1 MAGHA
6 WLDSLSEDWVSQP
19 PSEGPSVI
27 DTPTPSSRADSR
39 NAGKRPSRG
48 SPATGS
54 PGRSSGGRIPRM
66 CGNKRLPSV
75 SFANSSGV
83 LSERSI
89 NNHNIPE
96 SQRGSPAKS
105 AAVTPTRAPRAGQ
118 PRKYLSRRSVS
129 ASSTS
134 SVIHNTVQQ
143 KKPSGL
149 SPGKGKEDTPEW
161 RRRLID
167 GELAYGEQRDL
178 FSSAATGL
186 ENIFKPP
193 PPTPKPPVIEELED
207 EEEESVEGMPVF
219 DTTVPSSPPVY
230 RDNSTVEIHVEDPS
244 VSQLLPGETRRP
256 TPRPTAAGSAD
267 HRQQGSQA
275 QGFLE
280 VGNHGQPSEVLSDQS
295 LSEGE
300 FPEGRGEFRKVSNG
314 SVLRNES
321 FSPIFIARRGG
332 EDGQPSFAPM
342 EVPPMELRKRL
353 DKLRLNQMVVTDPT
367 AIPEDPELMAG
378 GKSLDPENTEDY
390 EKMGGFINTRRGG
403 RSAEGSF
410 RHRML
415 SPEASG
421 PSTSEMF
428 LEESLQASTP
438 KQFPT
443 IRTDNFPSRTHSRNL
458 SHDDS
463 PQIPQAPNPSPEKAA
478 IGTVR
483 AGSGSPLKLF
493 GPYDT
498 FTNQTLMRRISQF
511 EDQMTDLSRSAA
523 DLGLGDSRQSM
534 PAKASMKGSRQLG
547 GRDSS
552 AFFGEGDLDGYE
564 FTETFAYRSRDASAF
579 GHHQGRRGSKHMV
592 QLGQSLS
599 SSPPAQS
606 ELFINRQRTKLVAT
620 PLARHAARLQGE
632 DSDTPGTSG
641 QLEMGSDGK
650 RPRNSPIKDPTPKR
664 RRTLHRSDVSYVESS
679 PAAVESVQST
689 HRTMQS
695 IMGRKR
701 KNTLDGS
708 LRRLGGLEML
718 ANRQVLRP
726 RSPTPSQ
733 RSSVRRDRKP
743 FVEEVA
749 DYSGAGDQ
757 GSVVVQRTESRP
769 NPMRPG
775 DATDADR
782 KPSIKTEDFLNEAN
796 KIMAMIRN
804 AGPRSGLTSVEE
816 SDEENGQREDDEDS
830 FQESTREPFSRPP
843 SRDGPPLPRA
853 TVKQVDP
860 EVLARLRKY
869 EEKSD
874 IGDIIGSSVRSL
886 GLAQDVIRTLKEAE
900 QQLQHSVAR
909 GPGRLDLDS
918 DEVISDP
925 PNIRI
930 SRNVSS
936 NHDQAGDGSA
946 TQGSVSSWGYSTGR
960 SIPTGSSRGSDTRK
974 TIAPQTI
981 SHLIPDQVGNMVLDR
996 ERNVWVKSK
1005 TPRAAKPQPRPANAL
1020 PSDAMSE
1027 EDPFADI
1034 PDLSVDMTLE
1044 MQRIRI
1050 QNGLERPSR
1059 ERISLNEQL
1068 SQLSSPASAIM
1079 PRPATVEVADES
1091 SMQPPESSSVSAKQ
1105 LDQQLATPGPSS
1117 GRRAKQAAGEEA
1129 GGDVEHEIGL
1139 DEGRGVR
1146 TGSSKKRNLTITFSS
1161 PVASI
1166 IQDVIADGSTSDE
1179 GDLHE
1184 WSLASVCRDSLQRGR
1199 YTAPAP
1205 TGPPAGRGRA
1215 RVVSRGQS
1223 RAPVKQ
1229 LSLRRGSQGFVP
1241 RPVSRIDEQD
1251 EHSRSDAGLPENHVH
1266 ANGAVQEAVED
1277 EQHGQ
1282 PQNQLSILP
1291 DDSVVLH
1298 RNPAAGQHRQASL
1311 SFVLHTPARPHAAY
1325 QPGTAA
1331 VLNHYVGNL
1340 SLSPMSDFTAHHG
1353 EQSAVLEAS
1362 YVVGNKRYVTGDGPG
1377 RVLSQ
1382 SLADLVSCLSEFEPF
1397 EPYWEDLTELELV
1410 GKKLSSLHKLSD
1422 FCGHIVHLD
1431 VSKNSISN
1439 LSGVPDSV
1447 RFLRATHNQLSDLT
1461 AWGALMNLQCLDLS
1475 NNDLRTVSGLSQLV
1489 HLRNLTADNCNLAS
1503 LDGLRCHEGL
1513 QTLRARGN
1521 HIEELDFE
1529 HSKMRSLTELDLEGS
1544 GIRRVAHIEQLTSLA
1559 VLNLQKNKL
1568 DQFEIAN
1575 GKTFASLTDLCI
1587 TDNELMTLDVSP
1599 LPMLKRLLAD
1609 RNRLHTITGFTRAI
1623 RLDSLSLREQRGS
1636 QSLDT
1641 SFLGSACEVRKL
1653 YLSGNMLGTFEPPI
1667 SFLNLQVLELANCGL
1682 VELPARSSE
1691 LLQNLRKLNVNFNAL
1706 SSLGCLAGIP
1716 RLKKIS
1722 AAGNRIRN
1730 VVRIQKAVS
1739 RLLSLRELDL
1749 RGNPTTIGF
1758 YAPANIA
1765 PNSDAEA
1772 RDANGEALGPF
1783 AMAPADMELDSTYR
1797 SRLDMHTQKQ
1807 RRLYELMWASST
1819 RALRMLDGLP
1829 LDRGVVRLRD
1839 SVWNTLIAENFLPP
1853 ELLAMLEKQA
1863 AAQQSPPSSP
1873 HRRVDISS
1881 SASATASNGS
1891 SRSRQTTTTTTT
1903 ATIST
1908 AESTTRERR
1917 KAELSATR
1925 SASKTRA
1932 SDNMENRSLPRASS
1946 QGRDQPHGAKTADRS
1961 ASFGQNPKRRNDSS
1975 TLSSEGSSTIKLD
1988 SSRLERTRPLA
1999 ASVRTVED
2007 EKDSYVPRSM
2017 RRGELT
2023 WMAENSFA

>member
-6 WLDSLSEDWVSQP
+6 WLDSLSEDWVSQA
-19 PSEGPSVI
+19 PSEGPSVMH
-27 DTPTPSSRADSR
+27 TPTPSSRAHSR
-39 NAGKRPSRG
+39 NNGKRPSRG

-54 PGRSSGGRIPRM
+54 PPRNSGGRIPRI
-66 CGNKRLPSV
+66 CNPAGNKRLPSV

-89 NNHNIPE
+89 NNHNALE
-96 SQRGSPAKS
+96 SQRGSPAK
-105 AAVTPTRAPRAGQ
+105 ATAVTPTRAPRAAQ
-118 PRKYLSRRSVS
+118 PRKYLTRRSVS
-129 ASSTS
+129 ESSTN
-134 SVIHNTVQQ
+134 SVIHNTVHQ
-143 KKPSGL
+143 KKASAL
-149 SPGKGKEDTPEW
+149 SHGKVKGDTPEW

-193 PPTPKPPVIEELED
+193 PPAPKPPKIEEENDAED
-207 EEEESVEGMPVF
+207 SVAAVPVF

-230 RDNSTVEIHVEDPS
+230 RDNSTVEIHVEDLS
-244 VSQLLPGETRRP
+244 VSQLLPGEIRRP
-256 TPRPTAAGSAD
+256 SPRPTEIDSAD
-267 HRQQGSQA
+267 QRQQGDQA
-275 QGFLE
+275 RGLPGIRNQD
-280 VGNHGQPSEVLSDQS
+280 QASDAPSDQS
-295 LSEGE
+295 LAEE
-300 FPEGRGEFRKVSNG
+300 DFREGRDEFRKVSNG

-353 DKLRLNQMVVTDPT
+353 DKLRLNQMVVTDRA
-367 AIPEDPELMAG
+367 AIPEDPEPTTG
-378 GKSLDPENTEDY
+378 SNSLNPENAEDY

-410 RHRML
+410 LHRML
-415 SPEASG
+415 SPETSG

-443 IRTDNFPSRTHSRNL
+443 VRTDNFPSRIDSRNL
-458 SHDDS
+458 DHTGS
-463 PQIPQAPNPSPEKAA
+463 PRVPQAPNPSPEKAA

-483 AGSGSPLKLF
+483 GGSGSPLKLF

-523 DLGLGDSRQSM
+523 DLELGDSASKKSI
-534 PAKASMKGSRQLG
+534 PAKASTNGIRQLS

-564 FTETFAYRSRDASAF
+564 FTETFAYRSRDAPTF
-579 GHHQGRRGSKHMV
+579 GLQQERRDSQPVSHLGRN
-592 QLGQSLS
+592 LS

-606 ELFINRQRTKLVAT
+606 ELFINRQRTKLLAT
-620 PLARHAARLQGE
+620 PLARHVARLQAE
-632 DSDTPGTSG
+632 DSDAPTTPG
-641 QLEMGSDGK
+641 QSDSK
-650 RPRNSPIKDPTPKR
+650 RQRISPIKDPTPKR
-664 RRTLHRSDVSYVESS
+664 RRTLHKSDVSYVESS
-679 PAAVESVQST
+679 PPAVESVQST

-708 LRRLGGLEML
+708 PRRPAGPAIL

-733 RSSVRRDRKP
+733 RSSVRRNRKP

-749 DYSGAGDQ
+749 DYSGAGDE
-757 GSVVVQRTESRP
+757 GSVAVPVTESRL
-769 NPMRPG
+769 NPVPPG
-775 DATDADR
+775 EATEGDR

-900 QQLQHSVAR
+900 QQLQNSVSR
-909 GPGRLDLDS
+909 GPGRFDLDS
-918 DEVISDP
+918 EGVISDP

-930 SRNVSS
+930 SRNPSS
-936 NHDQAGDGSA
+936 NHDQAGDGHV
-946 TQGSVSSWGYSTGR
+946 THGSVSSWGHSTGR
-960 SIPTGSSRGSDTRK
+960 SIPTGSSRGSDTCK

-1005 TPRAAKPQPRPANAL
+1005 GPRPAKPQPRPANAL

-1050 QNGLERPSR
+1050 QNGLEKAGR
-1059 ERISLNEQL
+1059 EGMPL
-1068 SQLSSPASAIM
+1068 SEQLSSPAS
-1079 PRPATVEVADES
+1079 VEVADET
-1091 SMQPPESSSVSAKQ
+1091 SMQPPASSPVSAKQ
-1105 LDQQLATPGPSS
+1105 PGQQMATPAPPS
-1117 GRRAKQAAGEEA
+1117 GRREKQVAGDEA

-1139 DEGRGVR
+1139 DEGRGMR

-1166 IQDVIADGSTSDE
+1166 IQDAIADSSTSDD
-1179 GDLHE
+1179 GDLHHHQ
-1184 WSLASVCRDSLQRGR
+1184 WSVDNVPRDSLQRGR
-1199 YTAPAP
+1199 YSALAP
-1205 TGPPAGRGRA
+1205 TTAGKGRA
-1215 RVVSRGQS
+1215 RVASRVQS

-1229 LSLRRGSQGFVP
+1229 LSLHRGSQSFVP

-1251 EHSRSDAGLPENHVH
+1251 EHSRSDAGLRENLEQ
-1266 ANGAVQEAVED
+1266 ANGSAKNAVKD
-1277 EQHGQ
+1277 DQHEQ
-1282 PQNQLSILP
+1282 PQNQLSVVP
-1291 DDSVVLH
+1291 DDSLVLH
-1298 RNPAAGQHRQASL
+1298 RTPAAGQHRPASL
-1311 SFVLHTPARPHAAY
+1311 SFVLRTPARPHAAY
-1325 QPGTAA
+1325 QAGTAA

-1353 EQSAVLEAS
+1353 EPSAMLEAS
-1362 YVVGNKRYVTGDGPG
+1362 YVVGNTRYVTGDGPG

-1397 EPYWEDLTELELV
+1397 EPYWEDLTELELID
-1410 GKKLSSLHKLSD
+1410 KKLTSLHKLSD
-1422 FCGHIVHLD
+1422 FCGNIVHLD
-1431 VSKNSISN
+1431 VSRNSISN

-1447 RFLRATHNQLSDLT
+1447 RFLRASHNQLSDLT
-1461 AWGALMNLQCLDLS
+1461 AWGGLMNLQYLDVS

-1513 QTLRARGN
+1513 QKLRARGN

-1544 GIRRVAHIEQLTSLA
+1544 GIRRVVHIERLTSLA
-1559 VLNLQKNKL
+1559 VLNLVKNKL
-1568 DQFEIAN
+1568 DQFEVTD
-1575 GKTFASLTDLCI
+1575 GKPFSSLTDLYV
-1587 TDNELMTLDVSP
+1587 TDNELMRLDVGL

-1636 QSLDT
+1636 QPLDT

-1667 SFLNLQVLELANCGL
+1667 DFLNLQLLELANCGL
-1682 VELPARSSE
+1682 RSLPARSSD
-1691 LLQNLRKLNVNFNAL
+1691 LLQNLRKLNVNFNAI
-1706 SSLGCLAGIP
+1706 SSLSCLAGIT

-1722 AAGNRIRN
+1722 AAGNRIRD
-1730 VVRIQKAVS
+1730 VVRVQKTVG
-1739 RLLSLRELDL
+1739 RLPSLRELDL

-1758 YAPANIA
+1758 YAPANVV
-1765 PNSDAEA
+1765 PNTSAESSA
-1772 RDANGEALGPF
+1772 ANDEDPGPF

-1797 SRLDMHTQKQ
+1797 SRLDTHTQKH

-1819 RALRMLDGLP
+1819 KALRTLDGLS
-1829 LDRGVVRLRD
+1829 LDRGVVRIRD
-1839 SVWNTLIAENFLPP
+1839 SIWHTLIAENYLSP
-1853 ELLAMLEKQA
+1853 ELLGMLEKQA

-1873 HRRVDISS
+1873 HRRTDISS
-1881 SASATASNGS
+1881 SASATASNS
-1891 SRSRQTTTTTTT
+1891 SSQSRQTTTTTTT
-1903 ATIST
+1903 TMT
-1908 AESTTRERR
+1908 TTTNLTTESTSSVRRE
-1917 KAELSATR
+1917 AEVSARR
-1925 SASKTRA
+1925 SASETTVCNDEKIRP
-1932 SDNMENRSLPRASS
+1932 LPRVPN
-1946 QGRDQPHGAKTADRS
+1946 QGQGQPQGAKTADRS
-1961 ASFGQNPKRRNDSS
+1961 ASFAQNPKRPNDSS
-1975 TLSSEGSSTIKLD
+1975 SMNSEGSSTIKLD
-1988 SSRLERTRPLA
+1988 SSRLERIRPLA

-2007 EKDSYVPRSM
+2007 EKDSYAPRGM
-2017 RRGELT
+2017 RRSELT

>member
-39 NAGKRPSRG
+39 NAGTRPSRG
-48 SPATGS
+48 SPTTGS
-54 PGRSSGGRIPRM
+54 PGRNSGGRIPRM

-96 SQRGSPAKS
+96 SQRGSPAKI
-105 AAVTPTRAPRAGQ
+105 AAITPTRASRAGQ

-186 ENIFKPP
+186 ENIFKPL
-193 PPTPKPPVIEELED
+193 PPTPKPPVIEEQED
-207 EEEESVEGMPVF
+207 EEEESADRLPVF

-230 RDNSTVEIHVEDPS
+230 RDNSTVEIHVEDLS

-256 TPRPTAAGSAD
+256 TPRPTADDSAD

-275 QGFLE
+275 QRLLE
-280 VGNHGQPSEVLSDQS
+280 VRHQGQPSEVLS
-295 LSEGE
+295 EGG
-300 FPEGRGEFRKVSNG
+300 FPEERGEFRKVSNG

-353 DKLRLNQMVVTDPT
+353 DKLRLNQMVVADPT
-367 AIPEDPELMAG
+367 AIPEDPELTAG
-378 GKSLDPENTEDY
+378 GKSLDPEDTEDY

-443 IRTDNFPSRTHSRNL
+443 IRTDHFPSRTHSRNL

-478 IGTVR
+478 VGTVR

-523 DLGLGDSRQSM
+523 DLELGDSRQSM
-534 PAKASMKGSRQLG
+534 PHKVSLKGTRQPG

-579 GHHQGRRGSKHMV
+579 GRHQERRGSKHMV
-592 QLGQSLS
+592 QLGRSLS

-606 ELFINRQRTKLVAT
+606 VLFINRQRTKLVAT
-620 PLARHAARLQGE
+620 PLSRYSTRLQGE
-632 DSDTPGTSG
+632 DSDTPG
-641 QLEMGSDGK
+641 QREMGSDGK

-679 PAAVESVQST
+679 PPAVESVQST

-701 KNTLDGS
+701 KNTVDGS
-708 LRRLGGLEML
+708 PRRPAGLEML

-749 DYSGAGDQ
+749 DYSGVGDEE
-757 GSVVVQRTESRP
+757 SVIVQRTESRL
-769 NPMRPG
+769 NLMRPG

-816 SDEENGQREDDEDS
+816 SDEENGQREDGEDS

-909 GPGRLDLDS
+909 GPGRLELHS

-930 SRNVSS
+930 SRNPSS
-936 NHDQAGDGSA
+936 NHGQAGDGYA

-996 ERNVWVKSK
+996 ERNVWVKNK
-1005 TPRAAKPQPRPANAL
+1005 TPQAVKPQPRPANAL
-1020 PSDAMSE
+1020 PSDALSE

-1050 QNGLERPSR
+1050 QNALERSSR
-1059 ERISLNEQL
+1059 ERIPL
-1068 SQLSSPASAIM
+1068 SEQLSSPASAVM
-1079 PRPATVEVADES
+1079 PRSVTAEVSDES
-1091 SMQPPESSSVSAKQ
+1091 SMQPPESSPVSAKQ
-1105 LDQQLATPGPSS
+1105 LDQQLTTPGPSG
-1117 GRRAKQAAGEEA
+1117 GRRAKQVAGEEA
-1129 GGDVEHEIGL
+1129 GGDIEHEIGL

-1146 TGSSKKRNLTITFSS
+1146 AGSSSKKRNLTITFSS

-1166 IQDVIADGSTSDE
+1166 IQDVIADGSTSEE

-1205 TGPPAGRGRA
+1205 TGTPAGRGRG

-1223 RAPVKQ
+1223 QAPVKQ
-1229 LSLRRGSQGFVP
+1229 VSLRRGSQGFVP

-1251 EHSRSDAGLPENHVH
+1251 EHSRSDAGLPENHVD
-1266 ANGAVQEAVED
+1266 ANGAAQEAVEG
-1277 EQHGQ
+1277 EEHGQ

-1298 RNPAAGQHRQASL
+1298 SNPAAGQHRQASL
-1311 SFVLHTPARPHAAY
+1311 SFVLHTPARPYAAY

-1362 YVVGNKRYVTGDGPG
+1362 YVVGNKRYVTGDGPA

-1410 GKKLSSLHKLSD
+1410 DKKLSSLHKLSD

-1431 VSKNSISN
+1431 ITKNSISN

-1447 RFLRATHNQLSDLT
+1447 RFLQAAHNQLSDLT
-1461 AWGALMNLQCLDLS
+1461 AWGALINLQHLDVS

-1489 HLRNLTADNCNLAS
+1489 HLRELKADNCNLAS
-1503 LDGLRCHEGL
+1503 LDGLGCHEGL
-1513 QTLRARGN
+1513 QKLRARGN

-1544 GIRRVAHIEQLTSLA
+1544 GIRRITHIEHLTSLT
-1559 VLNLQKNKL
+1559 LLKLQKNKL
-1568 DQFEIAN
+1568 DQFEIAS
-1575 GKTFASLTDLCI
+1575 GKTFQSLTDLHI
-1587 TDNELMTLDVSP
+1587 TDNEVMTLDVSP
-1599 LPMLKRLLAD
+1599 LPMLKRLFAD
-1609 RNRLHTITGFTRAI
+1609 RNRLHTITGFTRAF
-1623 RLDSLSLREQRGS
+1623 RLDTLSLREQRGS

-1653 YLSGNMLGTFEPPI
+1653 FLSGNMLGTFEPPI

-1682 VELPARSSE
+1682 MELPARSSE
-1691 LLQNLRKLNVNFNAL
+1691 LLQNLRKLNVNFNAI
-1706 SSLGCLAGIP
+1706 SSLGCLADIP

-1730 VVRIQKAVS
+1730 VVRTQKAVS
-1739 RLLSLRELDL
+1739 RMVSLRELDL

-1758 YAPANIA
+1758 YAPANNA
-1765 PNSDAEA
+1765 PNSNPEA

-1797 SRLDMHTQKQ
+1797 SRLDMQTLKQ
-1807 RRLYELMWASST
+1807 RRVYELMWISST
-1819 RALRMLDGLP
+1819 KALRMLDGLP
-1829 LDRGVVRLRD
+1829 LDRGVLRLRD
-1839 SVWNTLIAENFLPP
+1839 SVWNTLIAENFLTPD
-1853 ELLAMLEKQA
+1853 LLALLERQA
-1863 AAQQSPPSSP
+1863 ATQQSPPSSP
-1873 HRRVDISS
+1873 RRRVDISS
-1881 SASATASNGS
+1881 SASVTASNGS
-1891 SRSRQTTTTTTT
+1891 SRSRQTTTTTATT
-1903 ATIST
+1903 TTTTNST
-1908 AESTTRERR
+1908 RESTTRERR

-1925 SASKTRA
+1925 SASKTRGP
-1932 SDNMENRSLPRASS
+1932 DKMENRPLSRASS
-1946 QGRDQPHGAKTADRS
+1946 QGRDQPQS
-1961 ASFGQNPKRRNDSS
+1961 ASFGQNSKRRNDSN